1 MYKVGSEEWIEKIKE
16 FAGISL
22 IEDEDVKKAAKM
34 LEDVEIHEEFVRLE
48 GNDYEL
54 PKYGT
59 DEWAR
64 AYDMIVDER
73 LKLPEPYLMLLFP
86 EWCYLFEKGI
96 NEGPMSEDYKK
107 VAKDWEDDIA
117 LHIFPEEII
126 GLEKD
131 FYIYMGLHHG
141 YIRPKSLR
149 FVNEEDAYKAPYV
162 IHGTYDQWME
172 VTKGEVRIIKQ
183 LMKGEMTLTGA
194 LKIIIRQAKATRILI
209 DIEKSIPSI
218 SVDELG
224 DEAFDAFKKFIKVFR
239 AIAQI

>member
-64 AYDMIVDER
+64 VYDMITDER
-73 LKLPEPYLMLLFP
+73 LKLPGPYLMGFP
-86 EWCYLFEKGI
+86 EWTYLFEKGI
-96 NEGPMSEDYKK
+96 NEGPMSKEYKEA
-107 VAKDWEDDIA
+107 AKDWEGDVA
-117 LHIFPEEII
+117 LHIFPEESM

-131 FYIYMGLHHG
+131 LYVYMGLYHG
-141 YIRPKSLR
+141 EVRPKSTR
-149 FVNEEDAYKAPYV
+149 MVNEEDANRAAYI
-162 IHGTYDQWME
+162 IHGTYDQWM
-172 VTKGEVRIIKQ
+172 KIGSGELKIIKA
-183 LMKGEMTLTGA
+183 LMKGEMTLKGD
-194 LKIIIRQAKATRILI
+194 LKKMMKQAKTTRLLM
-209 DIEKSIPSI
+209 DIQKSIPSI
-218 SVDELG
+218 SFDELS
-224 DEAFDAFKKFIKVFR
+224 DEAFDVFKKFIKVFT
-239 AIAQI
+239 AFV